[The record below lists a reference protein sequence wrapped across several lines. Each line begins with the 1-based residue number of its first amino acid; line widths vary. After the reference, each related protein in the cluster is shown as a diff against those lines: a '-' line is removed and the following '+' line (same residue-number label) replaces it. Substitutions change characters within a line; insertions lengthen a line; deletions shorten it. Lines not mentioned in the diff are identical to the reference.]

1 MSKDL
6 KPKKVKGRID
16 VLRKQT
22 YRDHSLYIRYIK
34 PDIFEYLVIHENEI
48 YTGYLIITPEKGK
61 NKLTPDQITQSAALI
76 FTGAVATIDMLVD
89 GDPDE
94 KEVKKVKKTTKKK
107 NAKRKPRKKS

>member
-6 KPKKVKGRID
+6 KVKKVKGRID

-34 PDIFEYLVIHENEI
+34 PDIFEYLVIDKNEI
-48 YTGYLIITPEKGK
+48 YSGYLIIGPEKGK

-76 FTGAVATIDMLVD
+76 FTGAIATIDMLID
-89 GDPDE
+89 GDL
-94 KEVKKVKKTTKKK
+94 EVKKVTKKK
-107 NAKRKPRKKS
+107 TNAKRTNKKTA